1 MRIGIIGLLHESNT
15 FVRER
20 TTWKHF
26 EQDLLL
32 TGEAV
37 REKLAGAPHEI
48 GGFFRGIA
56 DAGSEQGIP
65 AEARPVFAA
74 RALPHG
80 PIAAETLERLL
91 TLLFE
96 RLESSGPLEGL
107 LVAAH
112 GAAVSE
118 AQLDADGYWLSRLRE
133 RVGPQTPIICTLD
146 LHANLSERM
155 VAACDAIIAYRS
167 NPHLDQAE
175 RGREA
180 ARLIVRTA
188 AGEIRPVMAAARP
201 PLVINIERQSTAEVP
216 CRDFYDLADRQRETP
231 GIVSNSLILGFPYAD
246 VPELGA
252 AVVVVTD
259 NDRNLAEQ
267 QARELGLALWHR
279 REECIGRLVEVD
291 DALVRA
297 QSLDGP
303 VCLLDMGDNVGG
315 GSPGDG
321 TVLAARI
328 HARRLP
334 AAFVCLCDPQAVAA
348 AEHAGVGQ
356 SVTLGVGGHTDERH
370 GAPLEASF
378 SVLSLWDGRFSEC
391 EPRHGGMTTFDQG
404 RTAILRTEAGLT
416 VMASSRRMVPF
427 SLSQLTGAGLDPAS
441 FRLLVVKGVHAPLA
455 AYRSVCSH
463 FLRVN
468 TPGVTSAD
476 LSALSFEHRRRPL
489 FPFEADT
496 SWPRPA
502 ST

>member
-1 MRIGIIGLLHESNT
+1 MRIGIVGLLHESNT
-15 FVRER
+15 FVRKR
-20 TTWKHF
+20 TTWEHF

-48 GGFFRGIA
+48 GGFFQGIA
-56 DAGSEQGIP
+56 AARGELGIP
-65 AEARPVFAA
+65 VEAVPVFAA
-74 RALPHG
+74 RALPFG
-80 PIAAETLERLL
+80 PIAGETFERLL
-91 TLLFE
+91 ALLFE
-96 RLESSGPLEGL
+96 RLEFSGPLDGL

-118 AQLDADGYWLSRLRE
+118 SQPDADGDWLHRLRK
-133 RVGPQTPIICTLD
+133 RLGPQVPIICTLD
-146 LHANLSERM
+146 LHANLSDRM

-180 ARLIVRTA
+180 ARLIVQTA
-188 AGEIRPVMAAARP
+188 AGEVRPTMAAARP
-201 PLVINIERQSTAEVP
+201 PLVINIERQSTAEAP

-231 GIVSNSLILGFPYAD
+231 DILSNSLILGFPYAD

-252 AVVVVTD
+252 AAVVVTD
-259 NDRNLAEQ
+259 NDLQLAER
-267 QARELGLALWHR
+267 QARELGLALWSH
-279 REECIGRLVEVD
+279 REECLGRLVEVD
-291 DALVRA
+291 DALDRA
-297 QSLDGP
+297 QCLDGP

-328 HARRLP
+328 HDRRLA

-348 AEHAGVGQ
+348 AEQAGRGQ
-356 SVTLGVGGHTDERH
+356 AVTLRVGGHTDERH
-370 GAPLEASF
+370 GPPLEATF
-378 SVLSLWDGRFSEC
+378 TVLSLWDGRFSEC

-404 RTAILRTEAGLT
+404 RTAILRTDAGLT

-455 AYRSVCSH
+455 AYRSVCRY

-496 SWPRPA
+496 SWPGRA
-502 ST
+502 